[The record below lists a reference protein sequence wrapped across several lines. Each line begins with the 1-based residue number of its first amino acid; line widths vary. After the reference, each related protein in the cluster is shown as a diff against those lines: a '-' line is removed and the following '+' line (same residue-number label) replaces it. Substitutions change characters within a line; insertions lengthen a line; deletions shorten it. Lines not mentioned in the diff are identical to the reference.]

1 MKKMIEAVIDIETM
15 QTELELNNQPRN
27 EALDVAL
34 DSFKKLEKIK
44 VLVKPFATNNV
55 SKEQLKE
62 ELLNQSMN
70 DIMEVMMEFYN
81 CISNIKKEME

>member
-1 MKKMIEAVIDIETM
+1 MKMLEAVVELESR
-15 QTELELNNQPRN
+15 QTELELNNQPRD
-27 EALDVAL
+27 EATDVAL
-34 DSFKKLEKIK
+34 QSFIKLEKIK
-44 VLVKPFATNNV
+44 TLVKPFATNNV

>member
-1 MKKMIEAVIDIETM
+1 MKMLEAVVELESR
-15 QTELELNNQPRN
+15 QTELELNNQPRD
-27 EALDVAL
+27 EATDVAL
-34 DSFKKLEKIK
+34 QSFIKLEKIK
-44 VLVKPFATNNV
+44 TLVKPFATNNV

-81 CISNIKKEME
+81 CISNIKKEIE

>member
-1 MKKMIEAVIDIETM
+1 MKKMIEAVINIETM
-15 QTELELNNQPRN
+15 QTELELNNKPRN
-27 EALDVAL
+27 EALDMAL
-34 DSFKKLEKIK
+34 ESFKKLEKIK
-44 VLVKPFATNNV
+44 TYVKPFATNNV

-81 CISNIKKEME
+81 CISNIKKEIE

>member
-1 MKKMIEAVIDIETM
+1 MLEAAVELESR
-15 QTELELNNQPRN
+15 QTELELNNQPRD
-27 EALDVAL
+27 EATDVAL
-34 DSFKKLEKIK
+34 QSFIKLEKIK
-44 VLVKPFATNNV
+44 TLVKPFATNNV
-55 SKEQLKE
+55 YKEQLKE

>member
-1 MKKMIEAVIDIETM
+1 MLEAVVELESR
-15 QTELELNNQPRN
+15 QTELELNNQPRD
-27 EALDVAL
+27 EATDVAL
-34 DSFKKLEKIK
+34 QSFIKLEKIK
-44 VLVKPFATNNV
+44 TLVKPFATNNV

>member
-1 MKKMIEAVIDIETM
+1 MLEEVVELESR
-15 QTELELNNQPRN
+15 QTELELNNQPRDK
-27 EALDVAL
+27 ATDVAL
-34 DSFKKLEKIK
+34 QSFIKLEKIK
-44 VLVKPFATNNV
+44 TLVKPFTTNTV

-81 CISNIKKEME
+81 CISNIKKELE

>member
-1 MKKMIEAVIDIETM
+1 MKMLEAAVELESR
-15 QTELELNNQPRN
+15 QTELELNNQPRD
-27 EALDVAL
+27 EATDVAL
-34 DSFKKLEKIK
+34 QSFIKLEKIK
-44 VLVKPFATNNV
+44 TLVKPFAINNV

>member
-1 MKKMIEAVIDIETM
+1 MLEAAVELESR
-15 QTELELNNQPRN
+15 QTELELNNQPRD
-27 EALDVAL
+27 EATDVAL
-34 DSFKKLEKIK
+34 QSFIKLEKIK
-44 VLVKPFATNNV
+44 TLVKPFAINNV

>member
-1 MKKMIEAVIDIETM
+1 MKVLEAAIELESR
-15 QTELELNNQPRN
+15 QTELELNNQPRD
-27 EALDVAL
+27 EATDVAL
-34 DSFKKLEKIK
+34 QSFIKLEKIK
-44 VLVKPFATNNV
+44 TLVKPFATNNV

-81 CISNIKKEME
+81 CISAIKKELE

>member
-1 MKKMIEAVIDIETM
+1 MKMLEAAVELESR
-15 QTELELNNQPRN
+15 QTELELNNQPRD
-27 EALDVAL
+27 EATDVAL
-34 DSFKKLEKIK
+34 QSFIKLEKIK
-44 VLVKPFATNNV
+44 TLVKSFATNNV